1 MHEDF
6 SSWTDKK
13 IDQRYHIKSKLTN
26 GGMGV
31 VFLAFDLHLNKE
43 VVIKVP
49 ILKYSGKKTEILQRF
64 KREVLAHSALE
75 HPNIVP
81 IIDSGIYEDHPFL
94 VLQYIKNGTLR
105 MLLDYAKS
113 NGKPLAQT
121 NLQLWLPQ
129 ISSALDFIHSNNWIH
144 RDVKPDN
151 ILFDANYNPYLSD
164 FGVLKN
170 SSLKPGEAMTTS
182 IGSFIGSPH
191 YMAPEQHLGE
201 KVSSKTDQFSLAVII
216 YECLSGKLPFNG
228 NNHVSILL
236 EIVKQ
241 SAIPLKDH
249 VKNLSPTVSDAV
261 MKALSLDPDN
271 RFENCTQLCSSILNE
286 SDSIPSSNK
295 ENHFNHFHP
304 DKTDTIREILNS
316 KLIWQIN
323 LFCSQINENK
333 SLDSTLYTSMKAD
346 LSVHLKSEIPLASM
360 VNDLLD
366 FFTMSGTIEATNYED
381 ILHAFKRLT
390 ASPVNTI

>member
-1 MHEDF
+1 M
-6 SSWTDKK
+6 
-13 IDQRYHIKSKLTN
+13 
-26 GGMGV
+26 
-31 VFLAFDLHLNKE
+31 
-43 VVIKVP
+43 
-49 ILKYSGKKTEILQRF
+49 
-64 KREVLAHSALE
+64 
-75 HPNIVP
+75 
-81 IIDSGIYEDHPFL
+81 
-94 VLQYIKNGTLR
+94 
-105 MLLDYAKS
+105 
-113 NGKPLAQT
+113 
-121 NLQLWLPQ
+121 
-129 ISSALDFIHSNNWIH
+129 
-144 RDVKPDN
+144 KPDN

-170 SSLKPGEAMTTS
+170 STLKPGEVMTTS
-182 IGSFIGSPH
+182 LGSFIGSPQ

-216 YECLSGKLPFNG
+216 YECLSGKLPFKG
-228 NNHVSILL
+228 DNHVLILL

-249 VKNLSPTVSDAV
+249 LQNISTTVSDVV

-271 RFENCTQLCSSILNE
+271 RFENCTQLCSSILNDL
-286 SDSIPSSNK
+286 DSTSSSNK

-304 DKTDTIREILNS
+304 DKTDTIRDISNA
-316 KLIWQIN
+316 KLLWQIN

-346 LSVHLKSEIPLASM
+346 LSEHLKSEIPLASM

-381 ILHAFKRLT
+381 ILQAFKRLT